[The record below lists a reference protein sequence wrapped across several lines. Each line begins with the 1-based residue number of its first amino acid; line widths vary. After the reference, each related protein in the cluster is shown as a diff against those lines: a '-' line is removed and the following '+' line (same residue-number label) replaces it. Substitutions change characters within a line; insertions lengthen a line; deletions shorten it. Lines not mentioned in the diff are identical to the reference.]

1 MQRQSTSEFCKD
13 LIFVLKSTNGINKLT
28 LPQWLYGKSST
39 FLRFDCQHKSK
50 QIKHNAL
57 ICISRFVFEHGRKSP
72 ANVLGNCSLCDSAI
86 DAGERLIRNQWLP
99 RRTTISIYFNERR
112 ELPRQHRGR
121 LITYPK
127 LWNDLSDKEA
137 KEKVLQGFPKKRKHH
152 SNHIQNGSNNQ
163 SGNIY

>member
-1 MQRQSTSEFCKD
+1 M
-13 LIFVLKSTNGINKLT
+13 
-28 LPQWLYGKSST
+28 
-39 FLRFDCQHKSK
+39 
-50 QIKHNAL
+50 KHNAL

-112 ELPRQHRGR
+112 ELPRQHGGR
-121 LITYPK
+121 LITYPN

-137 KEKVLQGFPKKRKHH
+137 KEKVLQGFPKKGKHH
-152 SNHIQNGSNNQ
+152 KSLLYHIWNGSNNH
-163 SGNIY
+163 SGNIH